1 MNRKKYIL
9 AGWLIIIVIGLSLV
23 KKADIFQ
30 PKEVV
35 LPAISKDMARGM
47 VKEKECYI
55 VRITDSDEDEFNFS
69 HWYYKDGTEK
79 KSIFLMGNR
88 PGDELSYI
96 FMSPERNSFLV
107 KGYVHEELTD
117 YPKKH
122 KKLAFIVEEWYLIE
136 PIKRDYGQEEY
147 RQEQRLFYPR
157 NYLDTYDVEQGDYY
171 PTETYDLTWERT
183 RDYYL
188 EQDGFYKI
196 RSRWNGS
203 ELEWFLIYDE
213 MDSVKDNSGKI
224 RYFEDGH
231 AEERIYIEGN
241 SPEYLLGEDILN
253 NEYDDKECDNFFVV
267 KGDLKDNEDGIER
280 LEIYKWWINI
290 PFRYKND
297 SGDWTYDRYG
307 YNRTNDRYGFNRSDI
322 EAGIYKSYR

>member
-1 MNRKKYIL
+1 MGMKKYIL
-9 AGWLIIIVIGLSLV
+9 AGCLAIIVAGWSLV

-35 LPAISKDMARGM
+35 LPAISMDMARGM

-55 VRITDSDEDEFNFS
+55 VRIPDSDEDEFDFS
-69 HWYYKDGTEK
+69 RWYYRDGTEK

-88 PGDELSYI
+88 PDNELSQI
-96 FMSPERNSFLV
+96 FMGRERNSFLV

-117 YPKKH
+117 HLKEF
-122 KKLAFIVEEWYLIE
+122 KKLAFIVEEWYLIA
-136 PIKRDYGQEEY
+136 PIKRDYGPEDY

-157 NYLDTYDVEQGDYY
+157 SYLDTYDVEQGDYY
-171 PTETYDLTWERT
+171 PTNTYDLTWERT

-203 ELEWFLIYDE
+203 ELEWFLVYDE
-213 MDSVKDNSGKI
+213 ADSVKDNSGKI
-224 RYFEDGH
+224 RYFEDGY
-231 AEERIYIEGN
+231 AEEKIYIEGN
-241 SPEYLLGEDILN
+241 SPEYLLDVDVLAA
-253 NEYDDKECDNFFVV
+253 EYDEQECTNFFMV
-267 KGDLKDNEDGIER
+267 KGDLRDSEDGIGR
-280 LEIYKWWINI
+280 LEIYKWWIDT
-290 PFRYKND
+290 PFYIKND
-297 SGDWTYDRYG
+297 SGYWISE
-307 YNRTNDRYGFNRSDI
+307 RYGFSRSDI

>member
-1 MNRKKYIL
+1 MGMKKYIL
-9 AGWLIIIVIGLSLV
+9 AGCLAIIVAGWSLV

-55 VRITDSDEDEFNFS
+55 VRIADSDEDEFEFS
-69 HWYYKDGTEK
+69 RWYYWDGKEK

-88 PGDELSYI
+88 PDNELSQI
-96 FMSPERNSFLV
+96 FMGRERNSFLV

-117 YPKKH
+117 HLKEF
-122 KKLAFIVEEWYLIE
+122 KKLAFIVEEWYLIA
-136 PIKRDYGQEEY
+136 PIKRDYGPEDY

-157 NYLDTYDVEQGDYY
+157 SYLDTYDVEQGDYY
-171 PTETYDLTWERT
+171 PTNTYDLTWERT

-203 ELEWFLIYDE
+203 ELEWFLVYDE
-213 MDSVKDNSGKI
+213 ADSVKDNSGKI
-224 RYFEDGH
+224 RYFEKGYADADGY
-231 AEERIYIEGN
+231 AEEKIYIEGN
-241 SPEYLLGEDILN
+241 SPEYLLDMDVLAE
-253 NEYDDKECDNFFVV
+253 EYDEQECTNFFMV
-267 KGDLKDNEDGIER
+267 KGDLRDNEDGIRR
-280 LEIYKWWINI
+280 LEIYKWWINK
-290 PFRYKND
+290 PFYLKND
-297 SGDWTYDRYG
+297 FGCWV
-307 YNRTNDRYGFNRSDI
+307 NEKYGFSRSDI

>member
-9 AGWLIIIVIGLSLV
+9 AGWLIIIIIGLSLV

-79 KSIFLMGNR
+79 KSIFLMGNC
-88 PGDELSYI
+88 PNDELSYI
-96 FMSPERNSFLV
+96 FMGPERNSFLV

-117 YPKKH
+117 YLKKY
-122 KKLAFIVEEWYLIE
+122 KKLVFIVEEWYLIE
-136 PIKRDYGQEEY
+136 PIKRDYGQEDY

-183 RDYYL
+183 WDYYL

-203 ELEWFLIYDE
+203 ELEWFLVYDDME
-213 MDSVKDNSGKI
+213 SAKGNGGKM

-231 AEERIYIEGN
+231 AEKRIYIEGN
-241 SPEYLLGEDILN
+241 SPEYLLGEDVLN
-253 NEYDDKECDNFFVV
+253 REYDDPRCRDFFMVR
-267 KGDLKDNEDGIER
+267 GDLKDNGDGIER
-280 LEIYKWWINI
+280 LEIYKWWIDI

-297 SGDWTYDRYG
+297 SGDWINVR
-307 YNRTNDRYGFNRSDI
+307 NGFSRSDI
-322 EAGIYKSYR
+322 EAGIYRSYR